1 MNEHA
6 FLPGDLARV
15 KIMPRWRLWAY
26 PSHTLDD
33 SGFHVAPGSVVVVI
47 DARNGEDAYSYVIVE
62 GKHAFMKTARLEP
75 V

>member
-1 MNEHA
+1 MNRHA

-26 PSHTLDD
+26 ADPAHDGG
-33 SGFHVAPGSVVVVI
+33 GFHVTPGGVVI
-47 DARNGEDAYSYVIVE
+47 VIGTMNVDDAYSYVIVD

-75 V
+75 A